1 MKKRALTSLCSAFFL
16 LFISFA
22 PAAFCQEQ
30 AATLQEGIEQ
40 YREGNYEEA
49 IEALQK
55 VREKEPTSS
64 VAAFFLGLAYKQTME
79 YSIAISHLQ
88 EAVTLTPRIKEA
100 LVEIIDTLYQ
110 LDRIHEAKKWI
121 RVAEE
126 ERIYPARVLFLKG
139 LILSKENKNMEAI
152 EAFEKAKKLDP
163 TIDQAAE
170 FQIAMSYMKERKLD
184 KAKERLQIVVTRDP
198 LSDLATFARQ
208 YQDLVEKR
216 MYLERPLRLTVSIFG
231 GYDTNIVSKPTNDI
245 IAGDITDE
253 KGRVLQTSVRV
264 DYVPTID
271 GPWLFNAS
279 YSIASNVNQKHTHS
293 HDSLAQTF
301 SVSPGY
307 NFGRFAV
314 NFLANYTNVL
324 LRTDPDT
331 SPDPDSN
338 PGYKRYID
346 DFTYGPSIKFLV
358 TQNNILEIFAGYDKK
373 EYYNQKKTSARTDR
387 FWENNRDAEGPK
399 TYISWI
405 WLFKENS
412 FLNLRYDYTREHADG
427 MYWDNKGH
435 RFTANFSMPLLSEE
449 TAKRTGPV
457 TLQVTGG
464 YFRQIFNYE
473 QPYQD
478 VDGSTKS
485 TKRKDKTYTGSV
497 GLAWEFYK
505 NTSFIAQYTN
515 TECDANI
522 PANDYTRNLY
532 TAGFEFRF

>member
-1 MKKRALTSLCSAFFL
+1 MKKRALTSLCFAFFL
-16 LFISFA
+16 LFISLV
-22 PAAFCQEQ
+22 PDAFCQEQ

-40 YREGNYEEA
+40 YKEGNYEEA
-49 IEALQK
+49 IEVLEK
-55 VREKEPTSS
+55 VRAQEPTSS
-64 VAAFFLGLAYKQTME
+64 AAAFFLGLAYKQTQD
-79 YSIAISHLQ
+79 YAQAISHLQ

-110 LDRIHEAKKWI
+110 LDRLQEAKKWI

-126 ERIYPARVLFLKG
+126 EGIYPARVLFLKG
-139 LILSKENKNMEAI
+139 LVLSKENKNIEAI

-184 KAKERLQIVVTRDP
+184 KAKERLQIVVSRDP

-279 YSIASNVNQKHTHS
+279 YSIASSVNQKHTHS

-301 SVSPGY
+301 SASPGY

-314 NFLANYTNVL
+314 NFIANYTNVL

-331 SPDPDSN
+331 SPGPDSD

-346 DFTYGPSIKFLV
+346 DVTYGPSIKFLV
-358 TQNNILEIFAGYDKK
+358 TQNNILEVFAGYDKK

-387 FWENNRDAEGPK
+387 FWENNRDAEGPR

-405 WLFKENS
+405 WVFKEKS

-427 MYWDNKGH
+427 IYWDNKGH

-449 TAKRTGPV
+449 TAKRTGPL

-464 YFRQIFNYE
+464 YFRKIFNYE

-485 TKRKDKTYTGSV
+485 AKRKDKTYTGSV

-515 TECDANI
+515 TDCNANI
-522 PANDYTRNLY
+522 PANDYSRNLY